1 MPLTVTALIPS
12 YGRPDSLLRC
22 LNGLLAGERRP
33 DEIIV
38 IARDTDAETRDAAK
52 DWAGRTAF
60 ALHLVFVTEPG
71 QIAAMNAG
79 LPHVTADV
87 VTFPDDDCVPRPD
100 WLRRIMGH
108 YEDSKVGGVG
118 GRDVVHVEG
127 LPEPPTVTRVGL
139 ITWYGRLIGNHHCNV
154 TGGPRPVMHLKGVN
168 MSFRRELLVPFDPNI
183 RGPHIN
189 DTDISLAV
197 YATGH
202 KLIFD
207 PEAKVDHYPAV
218 RPDSPGGRN
227 LLDPRLAF
235 LDAHDWLYLLLKYQ
249 PWYLKPINAL
259 YVLLIGTNTRPGI
272 LLGLLRPRLWHTTLA
287 ATRGALTALC
297 GWHGPSA
304 GQASARHG
312 RKTDRATRP

>member
-1 MPLTVTALIPS
+1 MPLTATAIIPS

-22 LNGLLAGERRP
+22 LDGLLAGDRRP

-38 IARDTDAETRDAAK
+38 IARDTDTDTQHAAEQ
-52 DWAGRTAF
+52 WPGREPLAF
-60 ALHLVFVTEPG
+60 HLVLVTEPG

-79 LPHVTADV
+79 LPHATGDV

-100 WLRRIMGH
+100 WLRRIMAH
-108 YEDSKVGGVG
+108 YEDPQVGGVG
-118 GRDVVHVEG
+118 GRDVVHLEG
-127 LPEPPTVTRVGL
+127 LPEPPTVTRVGM
-139 ITWYGRLIGNHHCNV
+139 ITWYGRIIGNHHCNV
-154 TGGPRPVMHLKGVN
+154 TGGPRPVMHLKGVS
-168 MSFRRELLVPFDPNI
+168 MSFRRELLVPFDPSI

-197 YATGH
+197 YHTGH

-207 PEAKVDHYPAV
+207 PEAKVDHYPAA

-249 PWYLKPINAL
+249 PWYLRPLNAL
-259 YVLLIGTNTRPGI
+259 YVLLIGTRPRPGL
-272 LLGLLRPRLWHTTLA
+272 LLGLLRPRLWRTTWA
-287 ATRGALTALC
+287 AIRGALAALSAWC
-297 GWHGPSA
+297 RPS
-304 GQASARHG
+304 
-312 RKTDRATRP
+312 RAA